1 MEKEKVGVLSPGA
14 SHEVSLVLTTST
26 LLPNLAQDSISTS
39 LVGEGRVGL
48 YVPSCFKALH
58 NVTGP
63 ICLSLYPQ
71 CEIFGER
78 TFSKKYVKFNS

>member
-39 LVGEGRVGL
+39 LGGKGGWACTYHLVSKHCIMSLVQFVFR
-48 YVPSCFKALH
+48 FIR
-58 NVTGP
+58 NVK
-63 ICLSLYPQ
+63 SL
-71 CEIFGER
+71 EKELFLR
-78 TFSKKYVKFNS
+78 NM